1 MKTIIRTFLG
11 IFLVL
16 GIGYFILFDYARF
29 SFYWHDE
36 TFILQ
41 HLSGRTR
48 TELVTTL
55 YDGKVKSRS
64 DLQKFQ
70 GVNQDKGLVDTL
82 KSLADTSADQ
92 PPFYFVLL
100 WYWSK
105 LFGNQER
112 SLLVLAFGIW
122 LGFLV
127 SLYQLNLTLF
137 NSRVTTLVTTFIIA
151 ISPRFFGLANDVRE
165 YGLFTLLTVLSSLL
179 LLKSFQFSRQPMRWV
194 LYGFSLAAGLST
206 HIFFIFVAI
215 AQLIYFFVNDYFT
228 NYYSKKGFIISY
240 IAAWLTFLP
249 WIVILILR
257 KTEIYSWAKHP
268 LSFSALLTRW
278 LSTFPSL
285 SLPGND
291 ILNYLFLVGLVISIY
306 LIWKRLDKKYSSY
319 LILLTVVPFASLAIW
334 DLLLATKYS
343 SVGRFYIPSLLGIS
357 ISFGYLLSLGIE
369 QKNKLISS
377 ATTLFIR
384 VMIITFLIGIGTI
397 KQPIIYQ
404 GYGSV
409 TVNSY
414 TFIQESK
421 TPLVVGE
428 TWFDLFPLSYKV
440 PENTRYLFV
449 NSSTPLPTVE
459 LLDNYSNV
467 YLINPSPGLKKSLGA
482 QGMQILP
489 TTNPSLFYLI
499 H

>member
-1 MKTIIRTFLG
+1 MKAIIRIFLG

-16 GIGYFILFDYARF
+16 GISYFILFDYARF

-137 NSRVTTLVTTFIIA
+137 NSRVTALVTTFIIA

-194 LYGFSLAAGLST
+194 LYGLSLAAGLST

-291 ILNYLFLVGLVISIY
+291 ILNYLFLVGLIISIY

-369 QKNKLISS
+369 QKNKIISWVT
-377 ATTLFIR
+377 ALFIIA
-384 VMIITFLIGIGTI
+384 MTITFLRGISTT

-459 LLDNYSNV
+459 LLDDYSNV
-467 YLINPSPGLKKSLGA
+467 YLINPSAGLKKSLEA

>member
-1 MKTIIRTFLG
+1 MKTIIRIFLG

-48 TELVTTL
+48 PELVTTL

-64 DLQKFQ
+64 ELQKFQ

-82 KSLADTSADQ
+82 KSLANTSADQ

-179 LLKSFQFSRQPMRWV
+179 LLKSFQFSRQPRRWV

-228 NYYSKKGFIISY
+228 NYHSKKGFTISY

-257 KTEIYSWAKHP
+257 KTEIYSWAKRP

-278 LSTFPSL
+278 LSTFPIL
-285 SLPGND
+285 SLLGND

-306 LIWKRLDKKYSSY
+306 LIWKRLEKKYSSY
-319 LILLTVVPFASLAIW
+319 LILFTVVPFASLAIV
-334 DLLLATKYS
+334 DLILATKYS
-343 SVGRFYIPSLLGIS
+343 SVGRFYIPSLLGAS
-357 ISFGYLLSLGIE
+357 ICFGYLISLGIE
-369 QKNKLISS
+369 QKNKIISRVT
-377 ATTLFIR
+377 ALFIM
-384 VMIITFLIGIGTI
+384 VMTITFLRGISSP
-397 KQPIIYQ
+397 KQPVTYQ

-414 TFIQESK
+414 TFIQQSK

-459 LLDNYSNV
+459 LLDDYSNV
-467 YLINPSPGLKKSLGA
+467 YLINPSAGLKKSLEK
-482 QGMQILP
+482 QEMQILP